1 MTPSIDQTLHQFAN
15 LLPNWTLLPFL
26 TLLPNF
32 GGFHRTLQRV
42 RLANRGRLLL
52 RTSDFSLIVTLI
64 HHIQNF
70 ETSLIKR
77 GYSETEIKESVND
90 VLSNYNR
97 QDQLIRKNKCDSK
110 FGIPLVMVTKYNPC
124 VRNIKR
130 KLLKYWHV
138 IKNDAYCNN
147 IFKDAPIIAY
157 QRHRN
162 LGDILTSSI
171 L

>member
-1 MTPSIDQTLHQFAN
+1 MVVFKGLVKGEIIRHLRNTNDENILHN
-15 LLPNWTLLPFL
+15 T
-26 TLLPNF
+26 
-32 GGFHRTLQRV
+32 
-42 RLANRGRLLL
+42 
-52 RTSDFSLIVTLI
+52 
-64 HHIQNF
+64 IQNF
-70 ETSLIKR
+70 ETSLINR

-97 QDQLIRKNKCDSK
+97 QDQLIRKNKCDSQ